1 MQIDWITTLA
11 QTVNFLV
18 LLWLLQRFLYGPISK
33 AIERRR
39 DGIQERLDEAA
50 AMREEA
56 DEAAKSFEQRRSE
69 LEAEREAMLEKAREQ
84 AGQIRHELMEEARQ
98 EVAVERHSWRDEFR
112 AEQEALLDE
121 FRRKLADFILD
132 ATRSALTAL
141 ADSDIEAVAAKRF
154 GEELKAIDEADLE
167 ALQSVL
173 REEGGAVVI
182 ESAMALDPS
191 AKRNLT
197 RLVHDKF
204 GDEVDVEYQTDEDLL
219 LGLRLRAGARSVE
232 WSLAGLLDDLDD
244 VFEDLAS
251 SGEPASEPSEQEAA

>member
-11 QTVNFLV
+11 QAVNFLV
-18 LLWLLQRFLYGPISK
+18 LLWLLQRFLYRPISN

-39 DGIQERLDEAA
+39 EGIQERLDEAA
-50 AMREEA
+50 TRREEA
-56 DEAAKSFEQRRSE
+56 DEAARSFEEKQRE
-69 LEAEREAMLEKAREQ
+69 LEAERQ
-84 AGQIRHELMEEARQ
+84 AKLDEARQ
-98 EVAVERHSWRDEFR
+98 EAEQLKHDLTEEAKQEIAAKRESWREEFR
-112 AEQEALLDE
+112 ADREALMDE

-154 GEELKAIDEADLE
+154 GEELKAIDEADLK